1 MSSIPAAITSR
12 LIDVEQALTDC
23 MLSDR
28 IRLGRRLQR
37 LRTSL
42 EIGRPLRR
50 LDRDLDHLASRAAAS
65 QKALVARQRALTTAR
80 IDFPVELPISAC
92 VEQIRTTIQEHPVVI
107 VAGDTGSG
115 KTTQIPKICLQA
127 GRGREAKI
135 AVT

>member
-65 QKALVARQRALTTAR
+65 
-80 IDFPVELPISAC
+80 
-92 VEQIRTTIQEHPVVI
+92 
-107 VAGDTGSG
+107 
-115 KTTQIPKICLQA
+115 
-127 GRGREAKI
+127 
-135 AVT
+135 